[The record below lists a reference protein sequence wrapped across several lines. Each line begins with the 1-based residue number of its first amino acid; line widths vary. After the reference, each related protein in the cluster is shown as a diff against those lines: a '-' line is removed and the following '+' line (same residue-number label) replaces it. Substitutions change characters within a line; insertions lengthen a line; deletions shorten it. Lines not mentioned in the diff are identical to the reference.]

1 MMRNT
6 NRLRMAQPSS
16 LVHWDFPFGWA
27 DLHNRRGREPQCELS
42 VAEHPDLSC
51 YLDWQSVTCGH
62 MVDCR
67 GRSAAKRIPFA
78 VMKYPA
84 LVNL

>member
-16 LVHWDFPFGWA
+16 LVHWDFPFVWA
-27 DLHNRRGREPQCELS
+27 DLHDRRGREPQCECQWLNIPICHGTLTDS
-42 VAEHPDLSC
+42 P
-51 YLDWQSVTCGH
+51 CGH